1 MGSSERKKWLLALFT
16 ALTISIFLSISIISG
31 LTRSPYSTLYGT
43 SATVSPPSF
52 GYYIHGG
59 AGDKEQ
65 VMRLLLAVYHP
76 RNRYL
81 LHLVAD
87 ASDEERDWLLEA
99 LMSVPAVQAFEN
111 VDASDEEG
119 DWPGK
124 PLWLTGMGA
133 THLAA
138 TLRAVAILLKL
149 DGGWDWFISLNAYDY
164 PLLTQDDGDIQ
175 TQQISVKCRAK
186 RLLKLITKLND
197 TQRSAV
203 KRIGFGGILKLKI
216 QNFPLSAVRF
226 FLDCFNDGQVEVN
239 KITSQHFVSKLYCPV
254 LNFLRYCVSK

>member
-164 PLLTQDDGDIQ
+164 PLLTQDGM
-175 TQQISVKCRAK
+175 SS
-186 RLLKLITKLND
+186 LF
-197 TQRSAV
+197 RSLSFYGEYIFGNLHLA
-203 KRIGFGGILKLKI
+203 GFGYCQGYFLRLIFIVLISIL
-216 QNFPLSAVRF
+216 VRF
-226 FLDCFNDGQVEVN
+226 
-239 KITSQHFVSKLYCPV
+239 KKW
-254 LNFLRYCVSK
+254 